1 MIQQPQGL
9 GHNGN
14 MKKVSLNTEKIK
26 AFLAQ
31 KIAEYWDGKT
41 VTVSGGVGAHWSDFA
56 YYERE
61 REVTDPETGEV
72 TTETYQQRDRVPGT
86 HDKVTAIVGTI
97 HATAN
102 GTSITFNIDYQVT
115 IANVE

>member
-1 MIQQPQGL
+1 
-9 GHNGN
+9 

-26 AFLAQ
+26 TFLAQ
-31 KIAEYWDGKT
+31 KIAEYWDGRT

-56 YYERE
+56 QYERE

-72 TTETYQQRDRVPGT
+72 TTETYIQRDRVPGT
-86 HDKVTAIVGTI
+86 HDKVSAIVGTI

-102 GTSITFNIDYQVT
+102 GTSINFIIDYQVT
-115 IANVE
+115 ISNME

>member
-1 MIQQPQGL
+1 
-9 GHNGN
+9 
-14 MKKVSLNTEKIK
+14 MKKLSLNTEKIK

-31 KIAEYWDGKT
+31 KIAEYWDGRT
-41 VTVSGGVGAHWSDFA
+41 VTVSGGVGSHWSDFA

-61 REVTDPETGEV
+61 REITDPETGEV

-86 HDKVTAIVGTI
+86 HDRIDAITGTI

-102 GTSITFNIDYQVT
+102 GTTIEISIEYQVS
-115 IANVE
+115 IGNMG

>member
-1 MIQQPQGL
+1 
-9 GHNGN
+9 
-14 MKKVSLNTEKIK
+14 MKKVSLNTEKLK
-26 AFLAQ
+26 SFLAQ
-31 KIAEYWDGKT
+31 KIADYWDGRN
-41 VTVSGGVGAHWSDFA
+41 VTVSGGVGSHWSDFA

-86 HDKVTAIVGTI
+86 HDRINAITGII

-102 GTSITFNIDYQVT
+102 GTTIEIIIDYQVT
-115 IANVE
+115 IGNMG

>member
-1 MIQQPQGL
+1 
-9 GHNGN
+9 
-14 MKKVSLNTEKIK
+14 MKKVSLNTEKVK
-26 AFLAQ
+26 TFLAQ
-31 KIAEYWDGKT
+31 KIAEYWDGRT
-41 VTVSGGVGAHWSDFA
+41 VTVSGGVGSHWSDFA

-86 HDKVTAIVGTI
+86 HDRIDAITGTI

-102 GTSITFNIDYQVT
+102 GTTIEINIDYQVS
-115 IANVE
+115 IGNMG

>member
-1 MIQQPQGL
+1 
-9 GHNGN
+9 
-14 MKKVSLNTEKIK
+14 MKKVSLNAEKVKSI
-26 AFLAQ
+26 LAK

-86 HDKVTAIVGTI
+86 HNRVTAINGTI

-102 GTSITFNIDYQVT
+102 GTTIEIIVEYQVT
-115 IANVE
+115 IGNMG

>member
-1 MIQQPQGL
+1 
-9 GHNGN
+9 
-14 MKKVSLNTEKIK
+14 MKKISLNTEKVK
-26 AFLAQ
+26 SFLAQ

-41 VTVSGGVGAHWSDFA
+41 VTVSGGVGSHWSDFA

-86 HDKVTAIVGTI
+86 HDKVTAINGTI

-102 GTSITFNIDYQVT
+102 GSSINFIIDYQVT
-115 IANVE
+115 IANIG

>member
-1 MIQQPQGL
+1 
-9 GHNGN
+9 
-14 MKKVSLNTEKIK
+14 MKQVTVNTEKLNQVLI
-26 AFLAQ
+26 Q
-31 KIAEYWDGKT
+31 KIAAYWDGRE
-41 VTVSGGVGAHWSDFA
+41 VNVSGGVGAHWSDFD

-86 HDKVTAIVGTI
+86 HDKITAIHGII

-102 GTSITFNIDYQVT
+102 GNNITFNIDYQVT
-115 IANVE
+115 IGNIG

>member
-1 MIQQPQGL
+1 
-9 GHNGN
+9 
-14 MKKVSLNTEKIK
+14 MKNISLNAEKVK
-26 AFLAQ
+26 SFLAQ
-31 KIAEYWDGKT
+31 KIAEYWDGRN

-86 HDKVTAIVGTI
+86 HDRINAITGII

-102 GTSITFNIDYQVT
+102 GTTIEIIIEFQVSIGNIG
-115 IANVE
+115 

>member
-1 MIQQPQGL
+1 MLSVTIQEE
-9 GHNGN
+9 
-14 MKKVSLNTEKIK
+14 KVTQLLI
-26 AFLAQ
+26 Q
-31 KIAEYWDGKT
+31 KIADYWNGRT

-56 YYERE
+56 YFERE

-86 HDKVTAIVGTI
+86 HDKITAITGII

-102 GTSITFNIDYQVT
+102 GNSITFNIEYQVT
-115 IANVE
+115 IGNIE